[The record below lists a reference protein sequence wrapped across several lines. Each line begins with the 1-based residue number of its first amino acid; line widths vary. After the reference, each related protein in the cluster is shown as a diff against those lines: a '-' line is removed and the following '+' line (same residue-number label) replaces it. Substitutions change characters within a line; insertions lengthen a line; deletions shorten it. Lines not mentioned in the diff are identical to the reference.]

1 MSGDEDQE
9 YFVDGMTED
18 LITDL
23 SKVSELFVIARNSS
37 FAYKGKSPDLRQVGQ
52 ELGVRHILEG
62 SVRRVGNQVRIN
74 AQLID
79 AQTGGH
85 LWAERYDGDLENI
98 FALQDEITA
107 EIVGALKVSL
117 TASDRDRTKA
127 TPDLEAYDLFLRAR
141 AVMYPTSKAANEIGR
156 PLLEKAIAADPNFAD
171 AHALLGYIEYC
182 DWIFA
187 WNNDASYD
195 QALLIGRRAVELDD
209 KSALGHAR
217 LGFSLLCGK
226 RFDEGVAELNY
237 AVELQPNDPEGHA
250 WLGEAQNYLGTPE
263 RTAGY
268 SMVAMRLNPHW
279 PTIGIHLGHSSYLL
293 GHLEAAAATLEEAVV
308 RASGHPIPRMLLA
321 VIYAELGRQDE
332 ASSQIER
339 LRNIAPGLT
348 LEIIQ
353 GRWPY
358 KSEAIL
364 NRLVEGLRKAGLSE

>member
-1 MSGDEDQE
+1 M
-9 YFVDGMTED
+9 
-18 LITDL
+18 
-23 SKVSELFVIARNSS
+23 
-37 FAYKGKSPDLRQVGQ
+37 
-52 ELGVRHILEG
+52 
-62 SVRRVGNQVRIN
+62 
-74 AQLID
+74 
-79 AQTGGH
+79 
-85 LWAERYDGDLENI
+85 
-98 FALQDEITA
+98 
-107 EIVGALKVSL
+107 
-117 TASDRDRTKA
+117 
-127 TPDLEAYDLFLRAR
+127 
-141 AVMYPTSKAANEIGR
+141 
-156 PLLEKAIAADPNFAD
+156 
-171 AHALLGYIEYC
+171 
-182 DWIFA
+182 
-187 WNNDASYD
+187 
-195 QALLIGRRAVELDD
+195 ELDD
-209 KSALGHAR
+209 KSAFGHAR
-217 LGFSLLCGK
+217 LGFSLICGK

-308 RASGHPIPRMLLA
+308 RASEHPVPRMLLA

-358 KSEAIL
+358 RSEATL
-364 NRLVEGLRKAGLSE
+364 NRFVEGLRKAGLPE